1 MSKKLMVGG
10 QAVIEGVMMRGPKNV
25 ATAVREPSGKITV
38 NVKPVNSLA
47 DKYPI
52 FKKPFFRGI
61 LSLGESLVM
70 GLKSLTYSAQ
80 MAGEE
85 EEDKLTNKDIAI
97 TMAISLCAAILL
109 FVVIPTAS
117 VNLITT
123 DNHVIMNLWEGLI
136 RMVVFFLYIY
146 GISRAK
152 DIQRVFQYHG
162 AEHKTINAYEAGEI
176 LIPEN
181 VQKYSRFH
189 ARCGTS
195 FLLIVM
201 VVSIFTFSFL
211 GWPSLWERIVS
222 RILLLPVVAGISY
235 ELIRFAGRSDSM
247 IANIIS
253 YPGKK
258 LQALTTREPD
268 DSMIEVAVKSLEA
281 AIELETTTVETKL
294 LEKTVKTIDDL
305 NVKASV

>member
-52 FKKPFFRGI
+52 LKKPFFRGI

-97 TMAISLCAAILL
+97 TMAISLCAPILL

-176 LIPEN
+176 LVPKN
-181 VQKYSRFH
+181 VRKYSRFH

-268 DSMIEVAVKSLEA
+268 DSMIEVAVKSLEG
-281 AIELETTTVETKL
+281 LR
-294 LEKTVKTIDDL
+294 L
-305 NVKASV
+305 N

>member
-1 MSKKLMVGG
+1 MVGG

-52 FKKPFFRGI
+52 LKKPFFRGI

-176 LIPEN
+176 LVPKN
-181 VQKYSRFH
+181 VRKYSRFH

-294 LEKTVKTIDDL
+294 SEKTLKTIDDF

>member
-123 DNHVIMNLWEGLI
+123 DNHVIMNLWEGFI

-294 LEKTVKTIDDL
+294 SEKTVKTIDDL

>member
-294 LEKTVKTIDDL
+294 SEKTVKTIDDL